1 MQRTS
6 MMGLLLAATLVLGA
20 CGQSQSTVADSTEQR
35 TETEMPAEESGLEE
49 EQENEALYPQYDA
62 AKSGNG
68 AKISDNMGDDSF
80 SKVFRSVN
88 PNGLSVVYVEHYT
101 KDPSDWKR
109 YLVVDET
116 GHVYSEIED
125 GFLGEVCDGKYLLSN
140 NVLRDLSKTIDEAYI
155 VPTFCDNG
163 EEIVEMYQDE
173 TGGTIWTVQKVD
185 TIEGSEIIIRAR
197 SPIDYEVKLTLST
210 NDETFANET
219 MSIEDIYTALTDD
232 YPRYGRGIDHVD
244 GPIYYF
250 YTSTTGYIMNVKTG
264 KTFAYDG
271 KYGTPIVYYENGIT
285 QVLSSNTLVEYY
297 EFYDEDGNK
306 IFRGDTGILG
316 DGLVYI
322 NQNQEGLFNSFGTD
336 TIGFYDI
343 RTGQCVI
350 DLSQYTVTSSPSFV
364 NGYAMINLKNPDD
377 QDFWGILS
385 KDGTWRLEPR
395 KGKGK
400 KFKTLMEF
408 GLVQTEDGIFDFDGN
423 DVSERFGNAQFE
435 ESIYNNM
442 MIKNGCLYA
451 TVNNGKTYTDK
462 RCRIIKVDGDYNVT
476 YLS

>member
-1 MQRTS
+1 MHSIAETAVIWKWTMTTIMTGRVAVRIKAAGCHRAQKPVPPFSGKKLTVTTRV
-6 MMGLLLAATLVLGA
+6 LAKITNSFIGRKEEAGGILGA
-20 CGQSQSTVADSTEQR
+20 SKSLDIVDSFALI
-35 TETEMPAEESGLEE
+35 PAEK
-49 EQENEALYPQYDA
+49 A
-62 AKSGNG
+62 
-68 AKISDNMGDDSF
+68 
-80 SKVFRSVN
+80 
-88 PNGLSVVYVEHYT
+88 
-101 KDPSDWKR
+101 
-109 YLVVDET
+109 
-116 GHVYSEIED
+116 
-125 GFLGEVCDGKYLLSN
+125 GKYYY
-140 NVLRDLSKTIDEAYI
+140 IDEAYI

>member
-116 GHVYSEIED
+116 GHVYSEMED

-250 YTSTTGYIMNVKTG
+250 YTSTIRQQL
-264 KTFAYDG
+264 
-271 KYGTPIVYYENGIT
+271 GI
-285 QVLSSNTLVEYY
+285 
-297 EFYDEDGNK
+297 
-306 IFRGDTGILG
+306 
-316 DGLVYI
+316 
-322 NQNQEGLFNSFGTD
+322 
-336 TIGFYDI
+336 
-343 RTGQCVI
+343 
-350 DLSQYTVTSSPSFV
+350 
-364 NGYAMINLKNPDD
+364 
-377 QDFWGILS
+377 
-385 KDGTWRLEPR
+385 
-395 KGKGK
+395 
-400 KFKTLMEF
+400 
-408 GLVQTEDGIFDFDGN
+408 
-423 DVSERFGNAQFE
+423 
-435 ESIYNNM
+435 
-442 MIKNGCLYA
+442 
-451 TVNNGKTYTDK
+451 
-462 RCRIIKVDGDYNVT
+462 
-476 YLS
+476 